1 MNLTMYRESW
11 KDMANTESFESFTK
25 KWRKYVEESTMPI
38 PVEDWDVFFAKT
50 TPNPIAGIDRGEMQD
65 VAKLPYKGETQVNER
80 KSFIDS
86 WPSIIRPLFQDLYK
100 LTEEDAIKKKLKE
113 IHSTIQDVLDNG
125 NGRKRPLAINRI
137 LTTFLP
143 DRLLAIP
150 KEEDVT
156 KLIAALNCSGIS
168 IIDNGNWIDN
178 SFNTKRIFD
187 LYYPNQSHWAIYQNL
202 KELMNKKQRIMKEM
216 KNLLESNYNLILTG
230 APGTGKTYL
239 ARQIANAMGASEAN
253 GQFEFVQF
261 HPSYDYTD
269 FVEGLR
275 PEQDGNNVVFKR
287 HDGIFKAF
295 CKKAAEDTVPEHK
308 YVFVID
314 EINRGEISK
323 IFGELFFSIDPGYR
337 GETDIDTGN
346 DNRVKTQ
353 YQNLIDKDNNLTEKN
368 YPFKKGFY
376 VPINV
381 YVIGTMN
388 DIDRS
393 VESMDFAFRRRFA
406 FYEVTA
412 KETQDSILAGSQYKT
427 DAIRKMDALNNA
439 IEKQE
444 GFGSAYNIGAAYF
457 KKIDKYSGHFE
468 QLWDNHI
475 KGVLFEY
482 LRGLPNATEILE
494 TWKNEFDK

>member
-1 MNLTMYRESW
+1 M
-11 KDMANTESFESFTK
+11 D
-25 KWRKYVEESTMPI
+25 
-38 PVEDWDVFFAKT
+38 
-50 TPNPIAGIDRGEMQD
+50 
-65 VAKLPYKGETQVNER
+65 
-80 KSFIDS
+80 
-86 WPSIIRPLFQDLYK
+86 DL
-100 LTEEDAIKKKLKE
+100 LK
-113 IHSTIQDVLDNG
+113 
-125 NGRKRPLAINRI
+125 
-137 LTTFLP
+137 F
-143 DRLLAIP
+143 
-150 KEEDVT
+150 
-156 KLIAALNCSGIS
+156 
-168 IIDNGNWIDN
+168 
-178 SFNTKRIFD
+178 
-187 LYYPNQSHWAIYQNL
+187 
-202 KELMNKKQRIMKEM
+202 
-216 KNLLESNYNLILTG
+216 KNLLEYFVTHLEYAATNDENGRGYEKYIKPLNSFNKSGQGHKGDKIQKQIGSWSNYNVGTILISIQSGYQLHSTACYLQWRTTGVDICAQWKENTIEGLFIVDKDIDSDKLLVMSLDDLGLFDNNTANQNIQLFFDTFAKQLKTNKTMKFRQLLDNNYNLILTG

-239 ARQIANAMGASEAN
+239 ARQVANAMGASEAN
-253 GQFEFVQF
+253 GQYEFVQF

-376 VPINV
+376 VPSNV

-412 KETQDSILAGSQYKT
+412 KETQDSILAGSQYKI
-427 DAIRKMDALNNA
+427 DAIRKMDALNDA

-444 GFGSAYNIGAAYF
+444 GFSSAYHIGAAYF
-457 KKIDKYSGHFE
+457 KKIDKCSGNFG

-494 TWKNEFDK
+494 TWKKEFDK